1 MKRLIFYVE
10 WGKFVCVLELKIFFL
25 LLFYMIMFDLKKEIC
40 MIV

>member
-1 MKRLIFYVE
+1 MKRLIVYVE

-25 LLFYMIMFDLKKEIC
+25 LFYMIMFDLKKEIC